1 MCIDLITLSFFI
13 ALSLL
18 YVSCNVVLAIGSI
31 RRAGLTFDALFL
43 LVVGVIATTIVI
55 SEEE

>member
-1 MCIDLITLSFFI
+1 MCVNLITLSFLI
-13 ALSLL
+13 LLSFL

-43 LVVGVIATTIVI
+43 LLVGVIATTVVI
-55 SEEE
+55 ANEK